1 MKRKEMLFIIGVLL
15 ICSIFLLTGY
25 IVHNKKE
32 SGTKPNISLN
42 KNNNFDYKFIK
53 QIEGNDNTLVSPLS
67 MAYLLSM
74 IQSGAKGNTLNELN
88 IALDNYDL
96 LPMENIDSKISMA
109 NSMWINNKY
118 KNDIDNTFATA
129 LKINYHSEVLYDEF
143 INADNINKW
152 VSEKTYNMINELF
165 PSDSVNSVDT
175 IMALVNAIGI
185 NFKWDEEFDCNK
197 TLMGNFLDKNV
208 YMMSSNEKY
217 LESDYYTGFIKDYE
231 KLSDNSQYEF
241 IGLLPKKDIQDVI
254 NNISNDVI
262 KNSITESEAHIQIPR
277 FKYEYNVN
285 NVKGILESL
294 GIKDMFNKEKANFG
308 GIAEDIYVSLIVQKT
323 YIDFMK
329 NGTKASAA
337 SGETFG
343 MSSTAEEKEVI
354 EVIFN
359 KPFVYLIRKK
369 GSNNIYFIGIVNTPI
384 EYDETKDVCEG

>member
-1 MKRKEMLFIIGVLL
+1 MKRKEMLFIIGTLL

-42 KNNNFDYKFIK
+42 KNNKFDYKFIK
-53 QIEGNDNTLVSPLS
+53 QIESNDNTLVSPLS

-74 IQSGAKGNTLNELN
+74 IQSGAKGSTLNELN

-96 LPMENIDSKISMA
+96 QPMENIDSKISMA

-118 KNDIDNTFATA
+118 KNDINNTFATA

-165 PSDSVNSVDT
+165 PSDSVNSTDT

-208 YMMSSNEKY
+208 YMMNSNEKY

-262 KNSITESEAHIQIPR
+262 KNSITESKAHIQIPR

-308 GIAEDIYVSLIVQKT
+308 GIAEDIYVSSIVQKT
-323 YIDFMK
+323 YIDFMES
-329 NGTKASAA
+329 GTKAAA
-337 SGETFG
+337 SSGGAFDIT
-343 MSSTAEEKEVI
+343 SAAEEK

>member
-1 MKRKEMLFIIGVLL
+1 MLFIIGALL

-25 IVHNKKE
+25 IVHNKKG

-42 KNNNFDYKFIK
+42 KNNKFDYKFIK
-53 QIEGNDNTLVSPLS
+53 EIDSNDNSLVSPLS

-74 IQSGAKGNTLNELN
+74 IQSGAKGSTLNELN
-88 IALDNYDL
+88 IVLDNYDL
-96 LPMENIDSKISMA
+96 QPMENIDSKISMA

-165 PSDSVNSVDT
+165 PSDSVNSADT

-208 YMMSSNEKY
+208 YMMNSNEKY
-217 LESDYYTGFIKDYE
+217 IASDYYTGFIKDYE

-254 NNISNDVI
+254 NNLSNDVI
-262 KNSITESEAHIQIPR
+262 KDSITESEAHIQIPR

-308 GIAEDIYVSLIVQKT
+308 GIAEDIYVSSIVQKT
-323 YIDFMK
+323 YIDFMES
-329 NGTKASAA
+329 GTKAAA
-337 SGETFG
+337 SSGGAFDIT
-343 MSSTAEEKEVI
+343 SAAEEK

-384 EYDETKDVCEG
+384 EYDETKDICEG

>member
-1 MKRKEMLFIIGVLL
+1 MKRKEMLFIIGALL

-42 KNNNFDYKFIK
+42 KNNKFDYKFIK

-96 LPMENIDSKISMA
+96 QPMENIDSKISMA

-118 KNDIDNTFATA
+118 KNDINNTFATA

-197 TLMGNFLDKNV
+197 TTMGNFLDKNV
-208 YMMSSNEKY
+208 YMMNSNEKY

-262 KNSITESEAHIQIPR
+262 KNSITESKAHIQIPR

-308 GIAEDIYVSLIVQKT
+308 GIAEDIFVSSIVQKT
-323 YIDFMK
+323 YIDFMES
-329 NGTKASAA
+329 GTKAAA
-337 SGETFG
+337 SSGGAFDIT
-343 MSSTAEEKEVI
+343 SAAEEK

>member
-1 MKRKEMLFIIGVLL
+1 MKRKEMLFIIGALL

-25 IVHNKKE
+25 IVHNKKG

-42 KNNNFDYKFIK
+42 KNNKFDYKFIK

-96 LPMENIDSKISMA
+96 QPMENIDSKISMA

-118 KNDIDNTFATA
+118 KNDINNTFATA

-165 PSDSVNSVDT
+165 LSDSVNSVDT

-197 TLMGNFLDKNV
+197 TTMGNFLNKNV
-208 YMMSSNEKY
+208 YMMNSNEKY

-308 GIAEDIYVSLIVQKT
+308 GIAEDIYVSSIVQKT
-323 YIDFMK
+323 YIDFMES
-329 NGTKASAA
+329 GTKAAAA
-337 SGETFG
+337 SGGAFDIT
-343 MSSTAEEKEVI
+343 SAVEEK

>member
-1 MKRKEMLFIIGVLL
+1 MKRKEMLFIIGALL

-25 IVHNKKE
+25 IVHNKKG

-42 KNNNFDYKFIK
+42 KNNKFDYKFIK

-96 LPMENIDSKISMA
+96 QPMENIDSKISMA

-118 KNDIDNTFATA
+118 KNDINNTFATA

-197 TLMGNFLDKNV
+197 TTMGNFLDKNV
-208 YMMSSNEKY
+208 YMMNSNEKY
-217 LESDYYTGFIKDYE
+217 LENDYYTGFIKDYE

-308 GIAEDIYVSLIVQKT
+308 GIAEDIYVSSIVQKT
-323 YIDFMK
+323 YIDFMES
-329 NGTKASAA
+329 GTKAAAA
-337 SGETFG
+337 SGGAFDIT
-343 MSSTAEEKEVI
+343 SAAKEK

>member
-1 MKRKEMLFIIGVLL
+1 MKRKEMLFVIGALL
-15 ICSIFLLTGY
+15 ICSVFLLTGY

-32 SGTKPNISLN
+32 SNSKPNISLN
-42 KNNNFDYKFIK
+42 KNNNFDYKFLK

-96 LPMENIDSKISMA
+96 QPMENIDSKISMA

-118 KNDIDNTFATA
+118 KNDINNTFATA

-197 TLMGNFLDKNV
+197 TTMGNFLDKNV
-208 YMMSSNEKY
+208 YMMNSNEKY

-308 GIAEDIYVSLIVQKT
+308 GIAEDIFVSSIVQKT
-323 YIDFMK
+323 YIDFMES
-329 NGTKASAA
+329 GTKAAA
-337 SGETFG
+337 SSGGAFDIT
-343 MSSTAEEKEVI
+343 SAAEEK

>member
-1 MKRKEMLFIIGVLL
+1 MKRKEMLFIIGALL

-25 IVHNKKE
+25 IVHNKKG

-42 KNNNFDYKFIK
+42 KNNKFDYKFIK

-96 LPMENIDSKISMA
+96 QPIENIDSKISMA

-118 KNDIDNTFATA
+118 KNDINNTFATA

-197 TLMGNFLDKNV
+197 TTMGNFLDKNV
-208 YMMSSNEKY
+208 YMMNSNEKY

-262 KNSITESEAHIQIPR
+262 KNSITESKAHIQIPR

-294 GIKDMFNKEKANFG
+294 EIKDMFNKEKANFG
-308 GIAEDIYVSLIVQKT
+308 GIAEDIYVSSIVQKT
-323 YIDFMK
+323 YIDFMES
-329 NGTKASAA
+329 GTKAAA
-337 SGETFG
+337 SSGGAFDIT
-343 MSSTAEEKEVI
+343 SAAEEK

-369 GSNNIYFIGIVNTPI
+369 GSNNIYFIGTVNSPI
-384 EYDETKDVCEG
+384 EYDETKDICEG

>member
-1 MKRKEMLFIIGVLL
+1 MKRKGMLFIIGALL
-15 ICSIFLLTGY
+15 ICSVFLLTGY

-32 SGTKPNISLN
+32 SDPKPNISLN

-53 QIEGNDNTLVSPLS
+53 EIDSNDNSLVSPLS
-67 MAYLLSM
+67 FAYLLSM
-74 IQSGAKGNTLNELN
+74 IQSGAKGSTLNELN

-96 LPMENIDSKISMA
+96 QPMENIDSKISMA

-118 KNDIDNTFATA
+118 KNDINNTFATA

-217 LESDYYTGFIKDYE
+217 IESDYYTGFIKDYE

-254 NNISNDVI
+254 NNLSNDVI
-262 KNSITESEAHIQIPR
+262 KKSITESEANIQIPR

-285 NVKGILESL
+285 NLKSILESL

-308 GIAEDIYVSLIVQKT
+308 GIAEDIYVSSIVQKT
-323 YIDFMK
+323 YIDFMES
-329 NGTKASAA
+329 GTKAAA
-337 SGETFG
+337 SSGGAFDIK
-343 MSSTAEEKEVI
+343 SAAEEK

-369 GSNNIYFIGIVNTPI
+369 ESNNIYFIGTVNSPI
-384 EYDETKDVCEG
+384 EYDETKDICEG

>member
-1 MKRKEMLFIIGVLL
+1 MKRKEMLFIIGALL

-32 SGTKPNISLN
+32 SSSKPSISLN
-42 KNNNFDYKFIK
+42 KNNKFDYKFIK

-74 IQSGAKGNTLNELN
+74 IQSGAKGSTLNELN

-96 LPMENIDSKISMA
+96 QPMENIDSKISMA
-109 NSMWINNKY
+109 NSMWINNRY
-118 KNDIDNTFATA
+118 KNDINNTFATA

-143 INADNINKW
+143 INAANINKW

-208 YMMSSNEKY
+208 YMMNSNEKY

-241 IGLLPKKDIQDVI
+241 IGLLLKKDIQDVI

-308 GIAEDIYVSLIVQKT
+308 GIAEDIYVSSIVQKT
-323 YIDFMK
+323 YIDFMES
-329 NGTKASAA
+329 GTKAAAA
-337 SGETFG
+337 SGGAFDIT
-343 MSSTAEEKEVI
+343 SAAEEK

-369 GSNNIYFIGIVNTPI
+369 GSNNIYFIGTVNSPI

>member
-1 MKRKEMLFIIGVLL
+1 MKRKEMLFIIGALL

-42 KNNNFDYKFIK
+42 KNNKFDYKFIK
-53 QIEGNDNTLVSPLS
+53 QIEGNNNTLVSPLS

-96 LPMENIDSKISMA
+96 QPMENIDSKISMA

-118 KNDIDNTFATA
+118 KNDINNTFATA

-197 TLMGNFLDKNV
+197 TTMGNFLDKNV
-208 YMMSSNEKY
+208 YMMNSNEKY

-308 GIAEDIYVSLIVQKT
+308 GIAEDIYVSSIVQKT
-323 YIDFMK
+323 YIDFMES
-329 NGTKASAA
+329 GTKAAA
-337 SGETFG
+337 SSGGAFDIT
-343 MSSTAEEKEVI
+343 SAAEEK

-369 GSNNIYFIGIVNTPI
+369 ESNNIYFIGIVNTPI

>member
-1 MKRKEMLFIIGVLL
+1 MKRKEMLFIIGALL

-25 IVHNKKE
+25 IVHNKKG

-42 KNNNFDYKFIK
+42 KNNKFDYKFIK
-53 QIEGNDNTLVSPLS
+53 EIDSNDNSLVSPLS

-74 IQSGAKGNTLNELN
+74 IQSGAKGSTLNELN
-88 IALDNYDL
+88 IVLDNYDL
-96 LPMENIDSKISMA
+96 QPMENIDSKISMA

-165 PSDSVNSVDT
+165 PSDSVNSADT

-208 YMMSSNEKY
+208 YMMNSNEKY
-217 LESDYYTGFIKDYE
+217 IASDYYTGFIKDYE

-254 NNISNDVI
+254 NNLSNDVI
-262 KNSITESEAHIQIPR
+262 KDSITESEAHIQIPR

-308 GIAEDIYVSLIVQKT
+308 GIAEDIYVSSIVQKT
-323 YIDFMK
+323 YIDFMES
-329 NGTKASAA
+329 GTKAAASSGGAFDITSAA
-337 SGETFG
+337 K
-343 MSSTAEEKEVI
+343 EK

>member
-1 MKRKEMLFIIGVLL
+1 MKRKEMLFIIGALL
-15 ICSIFLLTGY
+15 ICSVFLLTGY

-32 SGTKPNISLN
+32 SDPKPNISLN

-53 QIEGNDNTLVSPLS
+53 EIDSNDNSLVSPLS
-67 MAYLLSM
+67 FAYLLSM
-74 IQSGAKGNTLNELN
+74 IQSGAKGSTLNELN

-96 LPMENIDSKISMA
+96 QPMENIDSKISMA
-109 NSMWINNKY
+109 NSMWINNRY
-118 KNDIDNTFATA
+118 KNDINSTFATA

-143 INADNINKW
+143 ENANNINKW
-152 VSEKTYNMINELF
+152 VSEKTYNMINQLF

-185 NFKWDEEFDCNK
+185 NFKWDEEFNCNK

-241 IGLLPKKDIQDVI
+241 IGLLPKKDIQDVL

-262 KNSITESEAHIQIPR
+262 KKSITESEAHIQIPR
-277 FKYEYNVN
+277 FKYEYNVS
-285 NVKGILESL
+285 NVKDILESL
-294 GIKDMFNKEKANFG
+294 GIKDMFDKEKANFG
-308 GIAEDIYVSLIVQKT
+308 GIAKDIYVSSIVQKT
-323 YIDFMK
+323 YIDFMES
-329 NGTKASAA
+329 GTKAAAA
-337 SGETFG
+337 SGASFDIK
-343 MSSTAEEKEVI
+343 SAAEEKK
-354 EVIFN
+354 VIFD

-369 GSNNIYFIGIVNTPI
+369 GSNNTYFMGIVNSPI

>member
-1 MKRKEMLFIIGVLL
+1 MKRKEMLFIIVALL

-42 KNNNFDYKFIK
+42 KNNKFDYKFIK

-96 LPMENIDSKISMA
+96 QPMENIDSKISMA

-118 KNDIDNTFATA
+118 KNDINNTFATA

-197 TLMGNFLDKNV
+197 TTMGNFLDKNV
-208 YMMSSNEKY
+208 YMMNSNEKY

-308 GIAEDIYVSLIVQKT
+308 GIAEDIYVSSIVQKT
-323 YIDFMK
+323 YIDFMES
-329 NGTKASAA
+329 GTKAAA
-337 SGETFG
+337 SSGGAFDIT
-343 MSSTAEEKEVI
+343 SAAEEK

-369 GSNNIYFIGIVNTPI
+369 ESNNIYFIGIVNTPI

>member
-1 MKRKEMLFIIGVLL
+1 MKRKEMLFIIGALL

-42 KNNNFDYKFIK
+42 KNNKFDYKFIK
-53 QIEGNDNTLVSPLS
+53 QIESNDNTLVSPLS

-74 IQSGAKGNTLNELN
+74 IQSGAKGSTLNELN

-96 LPMENIDSKISMA
+96 QPMENIDSKISMA

-118 KNDIDNTFATA
+118 KNDINNTFATA

-217 LESDYYTGFIKDYE
+217 IESDYYTGFIKDYE

-254 NNISNDVI
+254 NNLSNDVI
-262 KNSITESEAHIQIPR
+262 KDSITESEAHIQIPR

-285 NVKGILESL
+285 NVKGVLESL

-308 GIAEDIYVSLIVQKT
+308 GIAEDIYVSSIVQKT
-323 YIDFMK
+323 YIDFMES
-329 NGTKASAA
+329 GTKAAA
-337 SGETFG
+337 SSGGAFDIK
-343 MSSTAEEKEVI
+343 SAAEEK

-369 GSNNIYFIGIVNTPI
+369 ESNNIYFIGTVNSPI
-384 EYDETKDVCEG
+384 EYDETKDICEG

>member
-1 MKRKEMLFIIGVLL
+1 MKRKEMLFVIGALL
-15 ICSIFLLTGY
+15 ICSVFLLTGY

-32 SGTKPNISLN
+32 SNSKPNISLN
-42 KNNNFDYKFIK
+42 KNNKFDYKFIK
-53 QIEGNDNTLVSPLS
+53 QIESNDNTLVSPLS

-96 LPMENIDSKISMA
+96 QPMENIDSKISMA

-118 KNDIDNTFATA
+118 KNDINNTFATA

-165 PSDSVNSVDT
+165 SSDSVNSVDT

-208 YMMSSNEKY
+208 YMMNSNEKY

-308 GIAEDIYVSLIVQKT
+308 GIAEDIYVSTIVQKT
-323 YIDFMK
+323 YIDFMES
-329 NGTKASAA
+329 GTKAAAA
-337 SGETFG
+337 SGGAFDIT
-343 MSSTAEEKEVI
+343 SAAEEK

-369 GSNNIYFIGIVNTPI
+369 GSNNIYFIGTVNSPI
-384 EYDETKDVCEG
+384 GYDETKDVCEG

>member
-1 MKRKEMLFIIGVLL
+1 MKRKEMLFIIGALL

-25 IVHNKKE
+25 IVHNKKG

-42 KNNNFDYKFIK
+42 KNNKFDYKFIK

-96 LPMENIDSKISMA
+96 QPMENIDSKISMA
-109 NSMWINNKY
+109 FSLWINNKY
-118 KNDIDNTFATA
+118 KNDYNNRFATA
-129 LKINYHSEVLYDEF
+129 LKFNYHSEVLYDEF

-165 PSDSVNSVDT
+165 LSDSVNSVDT

-197 TLMGNFLDKNV
+197 TTMGNFLNKNV
-208 YMMSSNEKY
+208 YMMNSNEKY

-308 GIAEDIYVSLIVQKT
+308 GIAEDIYVSSIVQKT
-323 YIDFMK
+323 YIDFMES
-329 NGTKASAA
+329 GTKAAAA
-337 SGETFG
+337 SGGACDITSAVEDN
-343 MSSTAEEKEVI
+343 

-359 KPFVYLIRKK
+359 KQVVYLI
-369 GSNNIYFIGIVNTPI
+369 
-384 EYDETKDVCEG
+384 

>member
-1 MKRKEMLFIIGVLL
+1 MKRKEMLFIIGALL

-25 IVHNKKE
+25 IVHNKKG

-42 KNNNFDYKFIK
+42 KNNKFDYKFIK

-74 IQSGAKGNTLNELN
+74 IQSGAKGSTLNELN

-96 LPMENIDSKISMA
+96 QPMENIDSKISMA
-109 NSMWINNKY
+109 NSMWINNRY
-118 KNDIDNTFATA
+118 KNDINNTFATA

-143 INADNINKW
+143 ANADNINKW

-165 PSDSVNSVDT
+165 PSDSVNSADT

-208 YMMSSNEKY
+208 YMMNSNEKY

-262 KNSITESEAHIQIPR
+262 KNSITESKAHIQIPR

-308 GIAEDIYVSLIVQKT
+308 GIAEDIFVSSIVQKT
-323 YIDFMK
+323 YIDFMES
-329 NGTKASAA
+329 GTKAAAA
-337 SGETFG
+337 SGGAFDIK
-343 MSSTAEEKEVI
+343 SAAEEK

>member
-1 MKRKEMLFIIGVLL
+1 MKRKEMLFIIGALL

-25 IVHNKKE
+25 IVHNKKG

-42 KNNNFDYKFIK
+42 KNNKFDYKFIK
-53 QIEGNDNTLVSPLS
+53 EIDSNDNSLVSPLS

-74 IQSGAKGNTLNELN
+74 IQSGAKGSTLNELN
-88 IALDNYDL
+88 IVLDNYDL
-96 LPMENIDSKISMA
+96 QPMENIDSKISMA

-165 PSDSVNSVDT
+165 PSDSVNSADT

-208 YMMSSNEKY
+208 YMMNSNEKY

-308 GIAEDIYVSLIVQKT
+308 GIAEDIYVSSIVQKT
-323 YIDFMK
+323 YIDFMES
-329 NGTKASAA
+329 GTKAAAA
-337 SGETFG
+337 SGGAFDIT
-343 MSSTAEEKEVI
+343 SAAKEK

>member
-1 MKRKEMLFIIGVLL
+1 MKRKEMLFIIGALL

-25 IVHNKKE
+25 IVHNKKG
-32 SGTKPNISLN
+32 SGTKPNIFLN
-42 KNNNFDYKFIK
+42 KNNKFDYKFIK

-74 IQSGAKGNTLNELN
+74 IQSGAKGSTLNELN

-96 LPMENIDSKISMA
+96 QPMENIDSKISMA

-165 PSDSVNSVDT
+165 PSDSVNSADT

-197 TLMGNFLDKNV
+197 TTMGNFLDKNV
-208 YMMSSNEKY
+208 YMMNSNEKY

-308 GIAEDIYVSLIVQKT
+308 GIAEDIYVSSIVQKT
-323 YIDFMK
+323 YIDFMES
-329 NGTKASAA
+329 GTKAAAA
-337 SGETFG
+337 SGGAFDIT
-343 MSSTAEEKEVI
+343 SAVEEK

>member
-1 MKRKEMLFIIGVLL
+1 MKRKEMLFIIGALL

-25 IVHNKKE
+25 VVHNKKG

-53 QIEGNDNTLVSPLS
+53 QIEGNDNTLISPLS

-74 IQSGAKGNTLNELN
+74 IQSGAKGSTLNELN

-96 LPMENIDSKISMA
+96 QPMENIDSKISMA
-109 NSMWINNKY
+109 NSMWINNRY
-118 KNDIDNTFATA
+118 KNDINNTFATA

-208 YMMSSNEKY
+208 YMMNSNEKY

-262 KNSITESEAHIQIPR
+262 KNSITESKAHIQIPR

-294 GIKDMFNKEKANFG
+294 GIKDIFNKEKANFG
-308 GIAEDIYVSLIVQKT
+308 GIAENIYVSSIVQKT
-323 YIDFMK
+323 YIDFMES
-329 NGTKASAA
+329 GTKAAA
-337 SGETFG
+337 SSGGAFDIT
-343 MSSTAEEKEVI
+343 SAAEEK

-369 GSNNIYFIGIVNTPI
+369 GSNNIYFIGTVNSPI

>member
-1 MKRKEMLFIIGVLL
+1 MKRKEMLFIIGALL

-42 KNNNFDYKFIK
+42 KNNKFDYKFIK
-53 QIEGNDNTLVSPLS
+53 QIESNDNTLVSPLS

-74 IQSGAKGNTLNELN
+74 IQSGAKGSTLNELN

-96 LPMENIDSKISMA
+96 QPMENIDSKISMA

-118 KNDIDNTFATA
+118 KNDINNTFATA

-208 YMMSSNEKY
+208 YMMNSNEKY

-254 NNISNDVI
+254 NNLSNDVI
-262 KNSITESEAHIQIPR
+262 KKSITESEANIQIPR

-285 NVKGILESL
+285 NLKSILESL

-308 GIAEDIYVSLIVQKT
+308 GIAEDIYVSSIVQKT
-323 YIDFMK
+323 YIDFMES
-329 NGTKASAA
+329 GTKAVASSGGAFDIKSA
-337 SGETFG
+337 
-343 MSSTAEEKEVI
+343 AEEK

-369 GSNNIYFIGIVNTPI
+369 GSNNIYFIGTVNSPI

>member
-1 MKRKEMLFIIGVLL
+1 MKRKEMLFIIGALL

-96 LPMENIDSKISMA
+96 QPMENIDSKISMA

-118 KNDIDNTFATA
+118 KNDINNTFATA

-241 IGLLPKKDIQDVI
+241 IGLLPKKDIQDII
-254 NNISNDVI
+254 NNLSNDVI
-262 KNSITESEAHIQIPR
+262 NKSITESETYVQIPR
-277 FKYEYNVN
+277 FNYNYEVGNLKSKLN
-285 NVKGILESL
+285 AL
-294 GIKDMFNKEKANFG
+294 GINDMFIEGVANFD
-308 GIAEDIYVSLIVQKT
+308 GIAKDIYVSKIVQKK
-323 YIDFMK
+323 YRCALF
-329 NGTKASAA
+329 
-337 SGETFG
+337 
-343 MSSTAEEKEVI
+343 
-354 EVIFN
+354 
-359 KPFVYLIRKK
+359 L
-369 GSNNIYFIGIVNTPI
+369 
-384 EYDETKDVCEG
+384 

>member
-1 MKRKEMLFIIGVLL
+1 MKRKEMLFIIGALL

-25 IVHNKKE
+25 IVHNKKG

-42 KNNNFDYKFIK
+42 KNNKFDYKFIK

-96 LPMENIDSKISMA
+96 QPMENIDSKISMA

-118 KNDIDNTFATA
+118 KNDINNTFATA

-197 TLMGNFLDKNV
+197 TTMGNFLDKNV
-208 YMMSSNEKY
+208 YMMNSNEKY
-217 LESDYYTGFIKDYE
+217 IASDYYTGFIKDYE

-254 NNISNDVI
+254 NNLSNDVI
-262 KNSITESEAHIQIPR
+262 KDSITESEAHIQIPR

-308 GIAEDIYVSLIVQKT
+308 GIAEDIYVSSIVQKT
-323 YIDFMK
+323 YIDFMES
-329 NGTKASAA
+329 GTKTAA
-337 SGETFG
+337 SSGGAFDIT
-343 MSSTAEEKEVI
+343 SAAEEK

>member
-1 MKRKEMLFIIGVLL
+1 MKRKEMLFIIGALL

-25 IVHNKKE
+25 IVHNKKG

-42 KNNNFDYKFIK
+42 KNNKFDYKFIK
-53 QIEGNDNTLVSPLS
+53 EIDSNDNSLVSPLS

-74 IQSGAKGNTLNELN
+74 IQSGAKGSTLNELN

-96 LPMENIDSKISMA
+96 QPMENIGSKISMA

-118 KNDIDNTFATA
+118 KNDINNTFSTA

-165 PSDSVNSVDT
+165 PSDSVNSADT

-208 YMMSSNEKY
+208 YMMNSNEKY

-231 KLSDNSQYEF
+231 KLSDNLQYEF

-308 GIAEDIYVSLIVQKT
+308 GIAEDIYVSSIVQKT
-323 YIDFMK
+323 YIDFMES
-329 NGTKASAA
+329 GTKAAAA
-337 SGETFG
+337 SGGAFDIT
-343 MSSTAEEKEVI
+343 SAAEEK

-369 GSNNIYFIGIVNTPI
+369 GSNNIYFIGTVNSPI

>member
-1 MKRKEMLFIIGVLL
+1 MKRKEMLFIIGALL

-42 KNNNFDYKFIK
+42 KNNKFDYKFIK
-53 QIEGNDNTLVSPLS
+53 QIESNDNTLVSPLS

-74 IQSGAKGNTLNELN
+74 IQSGAKGSTLNELN

-96 LPMENIDSKISMA
+96 QPMENIDSKISMA

-118 KNDIDNTFATA
+118 KNDINNTFATA

-208 YMMSSNEKY
+208 YMMNSNEKY

-254 NNISNDVI
+254 NNLSNDVI
-262 KNSITESEAHIQIPR
+262 KKSITESEANIQIPR

-285 NVKGILESL
+285 NLKSILESL

-308 GIAEDIYVSLIVQKT
+308 GIAEDIYVSSIVQKT
-323 YIDFMK
+323 YIDFMES
-329 NGTKASAA
+329 GTKAAA
-337 SGETFG
+337 SSGGAFDIK
-343 MSSTAEEKEVI
+343 SAAEEK

-369 GSNNIYFIGIVNTPI
+369 GSNNIYFIGVVNSPI

>member
-1 MKRKEMLFIIGVLL
+1 MKRKEMLFVIGALL
-15 ICSIFLLTGY
+15 ICSVFLLTGY

-32 SGTKPNISLN
+32 SNSKPNISLN
-42 KNNNFDYKFIK
+42 KNNNFDYKFLK

-74 IQSGAKGNTLNELN
+74 IQSGAKCNTLNELN

-96 LPMENIDSKISMA
+96 QHMENIDSKISMA

-118 KNDIDNTFATA
+118 KNDINNTFATA

-197 TLMGNFLDKNV
+197 TTMGNFLDKNV
-208 YMMSSNEKY
+208 YMMNSNEKY

-254 NNISNDVI
+254 NNLSNDVI

-308 GIAEDIYVSLIVQKT
+308 GIAEDIYVSSIVQKT
-323 YIDFMK
+323 YIDFMES
-329 NGTKASAA
+329 GTKAAA
-337 SGETFG
+337 SSGGAFG
-343 MSSTAEEKEVI
+343 ITSAAEEK

-369 GSNNIYFIGIVNTPI
+369 ESNNIYFIGIVNTPI

>member
-1 MKRKEMLFIIGVLL
+1 MKRKEMLFIIGALL

-25 IVHNKKE
+25 IVHNKKG
-32 SGTKPNISLN
+32 SGTKPNIFLN
-42 KNNNFDYKFIK
+42 KNNKFDYKFIK
-53 QIEGNDNTLVSPLS
+53 EIDSNDNSLVSPLS

-74 IQSGAKGNTLNELN
+74 IQSGAKGSTLNELN
-88 IALDNYDL
+88 IVLDNYDL
-96 LPMENIDSKISMA
+96 QPMENIDSKISMA

-165 PSDSVNSVDT
+165 PSDSVNSADT

-208 YMMSSNEKY
+208 YMMNSNEKY
-217 LESDYYTGFIKDYE
+217 IASDYYTGFIKDYE

-254 NNISNDVI
+254 NNLSNDVI
-262 KNSITESEAHIQIPR
+262 KDSITESEAHIQIPR

-308 GIAEDIYVSLIVQKT
+308 GIAEDIYVSSIVQKT
-323 YIDFMK
+323 YIDFMES
-329 NGTKASAA
+329 GTKAAA
-337 SGETFG
+337 SSGGAFDIT
-343 MSSTAEEKEVI
+343 SAAEEK

-384 EYDETKDVCEG
+384 EYDETKDICEG

>member
-1 MKRKEMLFIIGVLL
+1 MKRKEMLFIIGALL
-15 ICSIFLLTGY
+15 ICSVFLLTGY

-32 SGTKPNISLN
+32 SDPKPNISLN

-53 QIEGNDNTLVSPLS
+53 EIDSNDNSLVSPLS
-67 MAYLLSM
+67 FAYLLSM
-74 IQSGAKGNTLNELN
+74 IQSGAKGSTLNELN

-96 LPMENIDSKISMA
+96 QPMENIDSKISMA
-109 NSMWINNKY
+109 NSMWINNRY
-118 KNDIDNTFATA
+118 KNDINNTFATA

-197 TLMGNFLDKNV
+197 TLMSNFLDKNV

-217 LESDYYTGFIKDYE
+217 IESDYYTGFIKDYE

-241 IGLLPKKDIQDVI
+241 IGLLPKKDIQDII
-254 NNISNDVI
+254 NNLSNDVI
-262 KNSITESEAHIQIPR
+262 KNSFTESEAHIQIPR

-285 NVKGILESL
+285 NLKNILESL
-294 GIKDMFNKEKANFG
+294 GIKDMFDKEKANFG
-308 GIAEDIYVSLIVQKT
+308 GIAEDIYVSSIVQKT
-323 YIDFMK
+323 YIDFMES
-329 NGTKASAA
+329 GTKAAVA
-337 SGETFG
+337 SGGAFDIK
-343 MSSTAEEKEVI
+343 SAAEEK

-369 GSNNIYFIGIVNTPI
+369 GSNNIYFIGTVNSPI

>member
-1 MKRKEMLFIIGVLL
+1 MKRKEMLFIIGALL

-25 IVHNKKE
+25 IVHNKKG

-42 KNNNFDYKFIK
+42 KNNKFDYKFIK

-74 IQSGAKGNTLNELN
+74 IQSGAKGSTLNELN

-96 LPMENIDSKISMA
+96 QPMENIDSKISMA

-118 KNDIDNTFATA
+118 KNDINNTFATA

-165 PSDSVNSVDT
+165 SSDSVNSVDT
-175 IMALVNAIGI
+175 IMAVVNAIGI

-208 YMMSSNEKY
+208 YMMNSNEKY

-308 GIAEDIYVSLIVQKT
+308 GIAEDIYVSSIVQKT
-323 YIDFMK
+323 YIDFMES
-329 NGTKASAA
+329 GTKAAAA
-337 SGETFG
+337 SGGAFDIT
-343 MSSTAEEKEVI
+343 SAAEEK

>member
-1 MKRKEMLFIIGVLL
+1 MKRKEMLFIIGALL

-42 KNNNFDYKFIK
+42 KNNKFDYKFIK

-96 LPMENIDSKISMA
+96 QPMENIDSKISMA
-109 NSMWINNKY
+109 NSMWINNRY
-118 KNDIDNTFATA
+118 KNDINNTFATA

-208 YMMSSNEKY
+208 YMMNSNEKY

-308 GIAEDIYVSLIVQKT
+308 GIAEDIYVSSIVQKT
-323 YIDFMK
+323 YIDFMES
-329 NGTKASAA
+329 GTKAAAA
-337 SGETFG
+337 SGGAFDIT
-343 MSSTAEEKEVI
+343 SAAEEK

>member
-1 MKRKEMLFIIGVLL
+1 MKRKEMLFIIGALL

-323 YIDFMK
+323 YIDFME
-329 NGTKASAA
+329 NGTKASAV

-343 MSSTAEEKEVI
+343 MSSAAEEK

-369 GSNNIYFIGIVNTPI
+369 GSNNIYFIGTVNSPI
-384 EYDETKDVCEG
+384 EYDEKVDVCEG

>member
-1 MKRKEMLFIIGVLL
+1 MKRKEMLFVIGALL
-15 ICSIFLLTGY
+15 ICSVFLLTGY

-32 SGTKPNISLN
+32 SNSKPNISLN
-42 KNNNFDYKFIK
+42 KNNNFDYKFLK

-74 IQSGAKGNTLNELN
+74 IQSGAKGSTLNELN

-96 LPMENIDSKISMA
+96 QPMENIDSKISMA

-118 KNDIDNTFATA
+118 KNDINNTFATA

-165 PSDSVNSVDT
+165 SSDSVNSVDT
-175 IMALVNAIGI
+175 IMAVVNAIGI

-197 TLMGNFLDKNV
+197 TLMDNFLDKNV
-208 YMMSSNEKY
+208 YMMNSNEKY

-308 GIAEDIYVSLIVQKT
+308 GIAEDIYVSSIVQKT
-323 YIDFMK
+323 YIDFMES
-329 NGTKASAA
+329 GTKAAAA
-337 SGETFG
+337 SGGAFDIT
-343 MSSTAEEKEVI
+343 SAAEEK

>member
-1 MKRKEMLFIIGVLL
+1 MKRKEMLFIIGALL

-25 IVHNKKE
+25 IVHNKKG

-42 KNNNFDYKFIK
+42 KNNKFDYKFIK
-53 QIEGNDNTLVSPLS
+53 QIESNDNTLVSPLS

-74 IQSGAKGNTLNELN
+74 IQSGAKGSTLNELN

-96 LPMENIDSKISMA
+96 QPMENIDSKISMA
-109 NSMWINNKY
+109 NSMWINNRY
-118 KNDIDNTFATA
+118 KNDINNTFATA

-197 TLMGNFLDKNV
+197 TLMGNFLNKNV
-208 YMMSSNEKY
+208 YMMNSNEKY
-217 LESDYYTGFIKDYE
+217 LESDYYTGFIKNYE

-241 IGLLPKKDIQDVI
+241 IGLLPKKDIQDII
-254 NNISNDVI
+254 NNLSNDVI
-262 KNSITESEAHIQIPR
+262 KKSITESEAHIQIPR

-308 GIAEDIYVSLIVQKT
+308 GIAEDIYVSSIVQKT
-323 YIDFMK
+323 YIDFMES
-329 NGTKASAA
+329 GTKAATA
-337 SGETFG
+337 SGGAFDIK
-343 MSSTAEEKEVI
+343 SAAEEK

-369 GSNNIYFIGIVNTPI
+369 ESNNIYFIGTVNSPI
-384 EYDETKDVCEG
+384 EYDETKDICEG

>member
-1 MKRKEMLFIIGVLL
+1 MKRKEMLFIIGALL

-25 IVHNKKE
+25 IVHNKKG

-42 KNNNFDYKFIK
+42 KNNKFDYKFIK
-53 QIEGNDNTLVSPLS
+53 EIDSNDNSLVSPLS

-74 IQSGAKGNTLNELN
+74 IQSGAKGSTLNELN
-88 IALDNYDL
+88 IVLDNYDL
-96 LPMENIDSKISMA
+96 QPMENIDSKISMA

-197 TLMGNFLDKNV
+197 TTMGNFLDKNV
-208 YMMSSNEKY
+208 YMMNSNEKY

-308 GIAEDIYVSLIVQKT
+308 GIAEDIYVSSIVQKT
-323 YIDFMK
+323 YIDFMES
-329 NGTKASAA
+329 GTKAAA
-337 SGETFG
+337 SSGGAFDIT
-343 MSSTAEEKEVI
+343 SAAEEK

-384 EYDETKDVCEG
+384 EYDETKDICEG

>member
-1 MKRKEMLFIIGVLL
+1 MKRKEMLFIIGALL

-25 IVHNKKE
+25 IVHNKKG

-42 KNNNFDYKFIK
+42 KNNKFDYKFIK

-96 LPMENIDSKISMA
+96 QPMENIDSKISMA

-118 KNDIDNTFATA
+118 KNDINNTFATA

-197 TLMGNFLDKNV
+197 TTMGNFLDKNV
-208 YMMSSNEKY
+208 YMMNSNEKY

-262 KNSITESEAHIQIPR
+262 KNSITESKAHIQIPR

-308 GIAEDIYVSLIVQKT
+308 GIAEDIYVSSIVQKT
-323 YIDFMK
+323 YIDFMES
-329 NGTKASAA
+329 GTKAAA
-337 SGETFG
+337 SSGGAFDIT
-343 MSSTAEEKEVI
+343 SAAEEK

>member
-1 MKRKEMLFIIGVLL
+1 MKRKEMLFIIGALL

-42 KNNNFDYKFIK
+42 KNNKFDYKFIK

-96 LPMENIDSKISMA
+96 QPMENIDSKISMA
-109 NSMWINNKY
+109 NSMWINNRY
-118 KNDIDNTFATA
+118 KNDINNTFATA

-165 PSDSVNSVDT
+165 PSDSVNSADT

-217 LESDYYTGFIKDYE
+217 IESDYYTGFIKDYE

-254 NNISNDVI
+254 NNLSNNVI
-262 KNSITESEAHIQIPR
+262 KKSITESEANIQIPR

-285 NVKGILESL
+285 NLKSILESL

-308 GIAEDIYVSLIVQKT
+308 GIAEDIYVSSIVQKT
-323 YIDFMK
+323 YIDFMES
-329 NGTKASAA
+329 GTKAAA
-337 SGETFG
+337 SSGGAFDIK
-343 MSSTAEEKEVI
+343 SAAEEK

-384 EYDETKDVCEG
+384 EYDETKDICEG

>member
-1 MKRKEMLFIIGVLL
+1 MKRKGMLFVIGALL
-15 ICSIFLLTGY
+15 ICSVFLLTGY

-32 SGTKPNISLN
+32 SNSKPNISLN
-42 KNNNFDYKFIK
+42 KNNNFDYKFLK

-74 IQSGAKGNTLNELN
+74 IQSGAKGSTLNELN

-96 LPMENIDSKISMA
+96 QSMENIDSKISMA
-109 NSMWINNKY
+109 NSMWINNRY
-118 KNDIDNTFATA
+118 KNDINNTFATA

-165 PSDSVNSVDT
+165 SSDSVNSADT

-217 LESDYYTGFIKDYE
+217 IESDYYTGFIKDYE

-254 NNISNDVI
+254 NNLSNDVI
-262 KNSITESEAHIQIPR
+262 KNSITESEANIQIPR
-277 FKYEYNVN
+277 FKYKYNVN
-285 NVKGILESL
+285 NLKSILESL

-308 GIAEDIYVSLIVQKT
+308 GIAEDIYVSSIVQKT
-323 YIDFMK
+323 YIDFMES
-329 NGTKASAA
+329 GTKAAA
-337 SGETFG
+337 SSGGAFDIT
-343 MSSTAEEKEVI
+343 SAAEEK

-369 GSNNIYFIGIVNTPI
+369 GSNNIYFIGIVNSPI

>member
-1 MKRKEMLFIIGVLL
+1 MKRKGMLFIIGALL
-15 ICSIFLLTGY
+15 ICSVFLLTGY

-32 SGTKPNISLN
+32 SDPKPNISLN
-42 KNNNFDYKFIK
+42 KNNNFDYKFLK

-74 IQSGAKGNTLNELN
+74 VQSGAKGNTLNELN

-96 LPMENIDSKISMA
+96 QPMENIDSKISMA
-109 NSMWINNKY
+109 NSMWINNRY
-118 KNDIDNTFATA
+118 KNDINSTFATA

-165 PSDSVNSVDT
+165 PSDSVNSADT

-197 TLMGNFLDKNV
+197 TLMGNFLDNNV

-217 LESDYYTGFIKDYE
+217 IESDYYTGFIKDYE

-254 NNISNDVI
+254 NNLSNDVI

-285 NVKGILESL
+285 NLKSILESL
-294 GIKDMFNKEKANFG
+294 GIKDMFDKEKANFG
-308 GIAEDIYVSLIVQKT
+308 GIAEDIYVSSIVQKT
-323 YIDFMK
+323 YIDFMES
-329 NGTKASAA
+329 GTKAAA
-337 SGETFG
+337 SSGATFDIK
-343 MSSTAEEKEVI
+343 SAAEEK

-369 GSNNIYFIGIVNTPI
+369 GSNNIYFIGVVNSPI